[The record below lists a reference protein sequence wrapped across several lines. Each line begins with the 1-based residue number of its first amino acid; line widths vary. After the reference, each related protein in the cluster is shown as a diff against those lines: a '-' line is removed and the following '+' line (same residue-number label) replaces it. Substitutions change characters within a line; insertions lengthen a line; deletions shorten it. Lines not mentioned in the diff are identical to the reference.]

1 MKDFIVRHTFKS
13 EATKKQYFAILETMS
28 EEQVRDQMKNDSA
41 SFQMQWNNG
50 GAGNVVYCWWKANDK
65 AAILSTLGPIGDMFD
80 NEILEMAN
88 VIDVSD

>member
-1 MKDFIVRHTFKS
+1 M
-13 EATKKQYFAILETMS
+13 
-28 EEQVRDQMKNDSA
+28 
-41 SFQMQWNNG
+41 
-50 GAGNVVYCWWKANDK
+50 VYCWWKANDR